1 MSALETFLEGCRSL
15 KEIVSVTAEEPTPVM
30 MAQIECAYTFE
41 QKPTLFRFTIES
53 AQGTNQNVN
62 IIVPYEIWSKI
73 PYAPVDQ
80 LLMAANRFHATGSEC
95 HCSLCDGN
103 EEVFFLRPDIVD
115 SYCLRGHKM
124 TPMTELNESLN
135 ALVTELQKVPGVTK
149 VLVHEIVDPALLESA
164 NCDGAVNITC
174 ELHGLTSARI
184 DELNNLTSSRDDRY
198 QIVLPKAAYEDQEHR
213 ASIVNTANKR
223 INNPA

>member
-1 MSALETFLEGCRSL
+1 MSTLETFLEGCRSI

-30 MAQIECAYTFE
+30 MAQIECAYAFE
-41 QKPTLFRFTIES
+41 QKPTLFRFKIES
-53 AQGTNQNVN
+53 ASGTHQNVN

-80 LLMAANRFHATGSEC
+80 LLLAANRFHVTGSEC

-103 EEVFFLRPDIVD
+103 EEIFFLRPDIVD

-124 TPMTELNESLN
+124 TPMTDMGEALTSLVAELRRVPN
-135 ALVTELQKVPGVTK
+135 VTD

-164 NCDGAVNITC
+164 NCTSAVNITC
-174 ELHGLTSARI
+174 EIHELSSARI
-184 DELNNLTSSRDDRY
+184 DALNNLTSQRDDRY
-198 QIVLPKAAYEDQEHR
+198 QIVLPKVAYEDQANH
-213 ASIVNTANKR
+213 ASIVANANKT
-223 INNPA
+223 INNV